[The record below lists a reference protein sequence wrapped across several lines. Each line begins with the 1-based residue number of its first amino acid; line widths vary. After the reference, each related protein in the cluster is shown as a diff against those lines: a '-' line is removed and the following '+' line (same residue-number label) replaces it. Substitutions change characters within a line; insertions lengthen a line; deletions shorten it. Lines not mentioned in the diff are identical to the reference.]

1 MSLQTTADRHNIAV
15 SIVIKNVDHRLLR
28 CRIVRSYSD
37 LRTSQVDGTFCPA
50 GSFNQKPHLI
60 LGRCTEASLQ
70 ELSTIGFAFF
80 FPEKSDAEYYVD
92 QIIGYLF
99 SAFDRFCL
107 F

>member
-1 MSLQTTADRHNIAV
+1 MLTID
-15 SIVIKNVDHRLLR
+15 
-28 CRIVRSYSD
+28 
-37 LRTSQVDGTFCPA
+37 FCDA
-50 GSFNQKPHLI
+50 GSFEATATFELHKSTGRFVPPALLIKKPHLI